1 MTNVKRVDLTRDV
14 MAKYG
19 LDKEAAERFVQQ
31 MFAVLREGIERE
43 KNVKVK
49 SLGTFKITSVNARES
64 VDVNTGER
72 IVIDGRNK
80 ITFTPD
86 VVLRDR
92 VNSPFA
98 QFETVVLNE
107 GVDFSQTEPEAEASD
122 TIDEIDNSSDVE
134 EGVTTDEVENNATE
148 EIVPKK
154 DNEATAAHVA
164 ASASSTL
171 APAMEEPASVIEKSA
186 TVSEKPVSTSTEAVS
201 SSEESVP
208 TSEESVPTSEASVP
222 TSEEAPSHSKETT
235 AGDMAS
241 LNISSLHIANVH
253 IDAMHSGEKSED
265 TNAEASAQ
273 TQSVASSKETEKP
286 NTQAVA
292 DRIERL
298 KDENFALKNENRKLK
313 NSCRR
318 YVVLYKR
325 AMWIMGVVSAVAIV
339 LVAAGIWGIYY
350 HLSIEQQNKT
360 QLVTL
365 QKDYNLLSNR
375 FQTLVNDKD
384 AQTEDVSFMTA
395 SATNA
400 SSSAKEKTASATLD
414 EKGAAANQ
422 TANAI
427 TTSPVT
433 NATPSAVKP
442 LREEVK
448 MPEVKKPGVKAPEAK
463 TPASSAYDADP
474 RVRTGA
480 YQIIG
485 IDKTVTLR
493 QGQTL
498 KSISRAYLGEGME
511 CYVEAVNKGPLS
523 VGDKVNIPK
532 LKLKKK
538 H

>member
-107 GVDFSQTEPEAEASD
+107 GVDFSQTEPEAVAND

-171 APAMEEPASVIEKSA
+171 APAMEEPASVIEKSVA
-186 TVSEKPVSTSTEAVS
+186 VSEKPVSTSTEAAS
-201 SSEESVP
+201 
-208 TSEESVPTSEASVP
+208 TSEASVP

-235 AGDMAS
+235 VGDMAS

-273 TQSVASSKETEKP
+273 TQSVASSKETEMP

-422 TANAI
+422 TANAS
-427 TTSPVT
+427 TTSPVI
-433 NATPSAVKP
+433 NATPSTVKP
-442 LREEVK
+442 SREEVK
-448 MPEVKKPGVKAPEAK
+448 KPEVKKPEVKAPETK

-511 CYVEAVNKGPLS
+511 CYVEAVNKGQLS

>member
-14 MAKYG
+14 IAKYG

-72 IVIDGRNK
+72 IVIEGRNK

-107 GVDFSQTEPEAEASD
+107 GVDFSQTDSEND
-122 TIDEIDNSSDVE
+122 TADVTEEMENSSDVD
-134 EGVTTDEVENNATE
+134 EGVVTNETDAV
-148 EIVPKK
+148 
-154 DNEATAAHVA
+154 
-164 ASASSTL
+164 L
-171 APAMEEPASVIEKSA
+171 
-186 TVSEKPVSTSTEAVS
+186 EKPTS
-201 SSEESVP
+201 
-208 TSEESVPTSEASVP
+208 TSEASVP
-222 TSEEAPSHSKETT
+222 VPEDTPSAPEKPVAKTEEATSSSHD
-235 AGDMAS
+235 AVANDMAS

-253 IDAMHSGEKSED
+253 IDAMHSAKKTEEAKTD
-265 TNAEASAQ
+265 TS
-273 TQSVASSKETEKP
+273 TQPQCTTTQEETDSSK
-286 NTQAVA
+286 TQVA
-292 DRIERL
+292 AECIERL
-298 KDENFALKNENRKLK
+298 KNENFALKNENRKLK

-318 YVVLYKR
+318 SAILYKR
-325 AMWIMGVVSAVAIV
+325 AMWIMGVASAVAIV
-339 LVAAGIWGIYY
+339 HVAAGIWGIYY

-360 QLVTL
+360 QLATL
-365 QKDYNLLSNR
+365 QKDYDLLSNR
-375 FQTLVNDKD
+375 FRALVNEKD
-384 AQTEDVSFMTA
+384 GQTENVSFMTVSA
-395 SATNA
+395 SNA
-400 SSSAKEKTASATLD
+400 SS
-414 EKGAAANQ
+414 
-422 TANAI
+422 
-427 TTSPVT
+427 
-433 NATPSAVKP
+433 TPSASNASAP
-442 LREEVK
+442 ASAASPSHEEA
-448 MPEVKKPGVKAPEAK
+448 KKPAVTVKASETKA
-463 TPASSAYDADP
+463 PAPSTYDADS

-493 QGQTL
+493 QGQSL

-511 CYVEAVNKGPLS
+511 CYVEAVNKGQLS

-532 LKLKKK
+532 LKLKRK

>member
-14 MAKYG
+14 IAKYG

-72 IVIDGRNK
+72 IVIEGRNK

-107 GVDFSQTEPEAEASD
+107 GVDFSQTESEND
-122 TIDEIDNSSDVE
+122 TADVTEEMENSSDVD
-134 EGVTTDEVENNATE
+134 EGVVTNEIEKTMPVQSETD
-148 EIVPKK
+148 
-154 DNEATAAHVA
+154 AA
-164 ASASSTL
+164 L
-171 APAMEEPASVIEKSA
+171 EKPAS
-186 TVSEKPVSTSTEAVS
+186 
-201 SSEESVP
+201 
-208 TSEESVPTSEASVP
+208 TSEASVP
-222 TSEEAPSHSKETT
+222 VSENTPSAPEKPVAKTEEATSSSHD
-235 AGDMAS
+235 AVANDMAS

-253 IDAMHSGEKSED
+253 IDAMHSAKKTEEANTD
-265 TNAEASAQ
+265 TSSQ
-273 TQSVASSKETEKP
+273 PQCTTTQEETDSSK
-286 NTQAVA
+286 TQVA
-292 DRIERL
+292 AECIERL
-298 KDENFALKNENRKLK
+298 KNENFALKNENRKLK

-318 YVVLYKR
+318 SAILYKR

-360 QLVTL
+360 QLATL
-365 QKDYNLLSNR
+365 QKDYDLLSNR
-375 FQTLVNDKD
+375 FRTLVNEKD
-384 AQTEDVSFMTA
+384 AQTENVSFMTA
-395 SATNA
+395 SASNA
-400 SSSAKEKTASATLD
+400 SS
-414 EKGAAANQ
+414 
-422 TANAI
+422 
-427 TTSPVT
+427 
-433 NATPSAVKP
+433 TPSASNASAP
-442 LREEVK
+442 ASAASPSHEEA
-448 MPEVKKPGVKAPEAK
+448 KKPAVTVKAPETKA
-463 TPASSAYDADP
+463 PAPSTYDADS

-493 QGQTL
+493 QGQSL

-511 CYVEAVNKGPLS
+511 CYVEAVNKGQLS

>member
-14 MAKYG
+14 IAKYG

-72 IVIDGRNK
+72 IVIEGRNK

-107 GVDFSQTEPEAEASD
+107 GVDFSQTESEND
-122 TIDEIDNSSDVE
+122 TADVTEEMENSSDVD
-134 EGVTTDEVENNATE
+134 EGVVT
-148 EIVPKK
+148 
-154 DNEATAAHVA
+154 NE
-164 ASASSTL
+164 
-171 APAMEEPASVIEKSA
+171 IEKTMPVQSETDA
-186 TVSEKPVSTSTEAVS
+186 ALEKPA
-201 SSEESVP
+201 
-208 TSEESVPTSEASVP
+208 PTSEASVP
-222 TSEEAPSHSKETT
+222 VPENTPSAPEKPVAKTEEATSSSHD
-235 AGDMAS
+235 AVANDMAS

-253 IDAMHSGEKSED
+253 IDAMHSAKKTEEANTD
-265 TNAEASAQ
+265 TSSQPQCAT
-273 TQSVASSKETEKP
+273 TQEETDSSK
-286 NTQAVA
+286 TQVA
-292 DRIERL
+292 AECIERL
-298 KDENFALKNENRKLK
+298 KNENFALKNENRKLK

-318 YVVLYKR
+318 SAILYKR

-360 QLVTL
+360 QLATL
-365 QKDYNLLSNR
+365 QKDYDLLSNR
-375 FQTLVNDKD
+375 FRTLVNEKD
-384 AQTEDVSFMTA
+384 SQTENVSFMTA
-395 SATNA
+395 SASVG
-400 SSSAKEKTASATLD
+400 SS
-414 EKGAAANQ
+414 
-422 TANAI
+422 
-427 TTSPVT
+427 
-433 NATPSAVKP
+433 TPSAAKP
-442 LREEVK
+442 SNEEA
-448 MPEVKKPGVKAPEAK
+448 KKPAVTVKAPETKA
-463 TPASSAYDADP
+463 PAPSTYDADS

-493 QGQTL
+493 QGQSL

-511 CYVEAVNKGPLS
+511 CYVEAVNKGHLS

>member
-14 MAKYG
+14 IAKYG

-72 IVIDGRNK
+72 IVIEGRNK

-107 GVDFSQTEPEAEASD
+107 GVDFSQTESEND
-122 TIDEIDNSSDVE
+122 TADVTEEMENSSDVD
-134 EGVTTDEVENNATE
+134 EGVVTNETEKIMPVQSETD
-148 EIVPKK
+148 
-154 DNEATAAHVA
+154 AA
-164 ASASSTL
+164 L
-171 APAMEEPASVIEKSA
+171 EKPAS
-186 TVSEKPVSTSTEAVS
+186 
-201 SSEESVP
+201 
-208 TSEESVPTSEASVP
+208 TSEASVP
-222 TSEEAPSHSKETT
+222 VPENTPSAPEKPVAKTEEATSSSHD
-235 AGDMAS
+235 AVANDMAS

-253 IDAMHSGEKSED
+253 IDAMHSAKKTEEAKTD
-265 TNAEASAQ
+265 TSTQPQCATTQEETDSPKTQVAAEC
-273 TQSVASSKETEKP
+273 
-286 NTQAVA
+286 
-292 DRIERL
+292 IERL
-298 KDENFALKNENRKLK
+298 KNENFALKNENRKLK
-313 NSCRR
+313 NSCRSAAI
-318 YVVLYKR
+318 LYKR

-360 QLVTL
+360 QLATL
-365 QKDYNLLSNR
+365 QKDYDLLSNR
-375 FQTLVNDKD
+375 FRTLVNEKD
-384 AQTEDVSFMTA
+384 AQTENVSFMTA
-395 SATNA
+395 SAPVG
-400 SSSAKEKTASATLD
+400 SS
-414 EKGAAANQ
+414 
-422 TANAI
+422 
-427 TTSPVT
+427 
-433 NATPSAVKP
+433 TPSAAKP
-442 LREEVK
+442 SNEEA
-448 MPEVKKPGVKAPEAK
+448 KKPAVTVKASETKA
-463 TPASSAYDADP
+463 PAPSAYDADS

-493 QGQTL
+493 QGQSL

-511 CYVEAVNKGPLS
+511 CYVEAVNKGHLS

>member
-14 MAKYG
+14 IAKYG

-72 IVIDGRNK
+72 IVIEGRNK

-107 GVDFSQTEPEAEASD
+107 GVDFSQTESEND
-122 TIDEIDNSSDVE
+122 TADVTEEMGNSSDVD
-134 EGVTTDEVENNATE
+134 EGVVTNETEKTMPVQSETD
-148 EIVPKK
+148 
-154 DNEATAAHVA
+154 AA
-164 ASASSTL
+164 L
-171 APAMEEPASVIEKSA
+171 EKPAPA
-186 TVSEKPVSTSTEAVS
+186 
-201 SSEESVP
+201 
-208 TSEESVPTSEASVP
+208 SEASVP
-222 TSEEAPSHSKETT
+222 VQENTPSAPEKPVAKTEEATSSSHD
-235 AGDMAS
+235 AVANDMAS

-253 IDAMHSGEKSED
+253 IDAMHSAKKTEEAKTD
-265 TNAEASAQ
+265 TSSQPQCATTQEETDSQKTQVAAEC
-273 TQSVASSKETEKP
+273 
-286 NTQAVA
+286 
-292 DRIERL
+292 IERL
-298 KDENFALKNENRKLK
+298 KNENFALKNENRKLK

-318 YVVLYKR
+318 SAILYKR

-360 QLVTL
+360 QLATL
-365 QKDYNLLSNR
+365 QKDYDLLSNR
-375 FQTLVNDKD
+375 FRALVNEKD
-384 AQTEDVSFMTA
+384 AQTENVSFMTA
-395 SATNA
+395 SASNA
-400 SSSAKEKTASATLD
+400 SS
-414 EKGAAANQ
+414 
-422 TANAI
+422 
-427 TTSPVT
+427 
-433 NATPSAVKP
+433 TPSASN
-442 LREEVK
+442 
-448 MPEVKKPGVKAPEAK
+448 AS
-463 TPASSAYDADP
+463 TPASAASPSHEEAKKPAVTVKASETKAPAPSTYDADS

-493 QGQTL
+493 QGQSL

-511 CYVEAVNKGPLS
+511 CYVEAVNKGHLS

>member
-14 MAKYG
+14 IAKYG

-72 IVIDGRNK
+72 IIIEGRNK

-107 GVDFSQTEPEAEASD
+107 GVDFSQTESEND
-122 TIDEIDNSSDVE
+122 TADVTEEMENSSDVD
-134 EGVTTDEVENNATE
+134 EGVVTNETEKTMPVQSETD
-148 EIVPKK
+148 
-154 DNEATAAHVA
+154 AA
-164 ASASSTL
+164 L
-171 APAMEEPASVIEKSA
+171 EKSA
-186 TVSEKPVSTSTEAVS
+186 SI
-201 SSEESVP
+201 
-208 TSEESVPTSEASVP
+208 SEASVP
-222 TSEEAPSHSKETT
+222 VPENTPSAPEKPVAKTEEATSSSHD
-235 AGDMAS
+235 AVANDMAS

-253 IDAMHSGEKSED
+253 IDAMHSAKKTEEANTD
-265 TNAEASAQ
+265 TSSQPQCATTQEETDSQKTQVAAEC
-273 TQSVASSKETEKP
+273 
-286 NTQAVA
+286 
-292 DRIERL
+292 IERL
-298 KDENFALKNENRKLK
+298 KNENFALKNENRKLK

-318 YVVLYKR
+318 SAILYKR

-360 QLVTL
+360 QLATL
-365 QKDYNLLSNR
+365 QKDYDLLSNR
-375 FQTLVNDKD
+375 FRALVNEKD
-384 AQTEDVSFMTA
+384 GQTENVSFMTA
-395 SATNA
+395 SASNA
-400 SSSAKEKTASATLD
+400 SS
-414 EKGAAANQ
+414 
-422 TANAI
+422 
-427 TTSPVT
+427 
-433 NATPSAVKP
+433 TPSASNASAP
-442 LREEVK
+442 ASAASPSHEEA
-448 MPEVKKPGVKAPEAK
+448 KKPAVTVKASETKA
-463 TPASSAYDADP
+463 PAPSTYDADS

-493 QGQTL
+493 QGQSL

-511 CYVEAVNKGPLS
+511 CYVEAVNKGQLS

>member
-14 MAKYG
+14 IAKYG

-72 IVIDGRNK
+72 IVIEGRNK

-107 GVDFSQTEPEAEASD
+107 GVDFSQTESEND
-122 TIDEIDNSSDVE
+122 TADVTEEMENSSDVD
-134 EGVTTDEVENNATE
+134 EGVVT
-148 EIVPKK
+148 
-154 DNEATAAHVA
+154 NET
-164 ASASSTL
+164 
-171 APAMEEPASVIEKSA
+171 EKSMPVQSETDA
-186 TVSEKPVSTSTEAVS
+186 ALEKPA
-201 SSEESVP
+201 
-208 TSEESVPTSEASVP
+208 PTSEASIPVP
-222 TSEEAPSHSKETT
+222 ENTSSALEKPVAKTEEATSSSHD
-235 AGDMAS
+235 AVANDMAS

-253 IDAMHSGEKSED
+253 IDAMHSAKKTEKANTD
-265 TNAEASAQ
+265 TSSQPQCAT
-273 TQSVASSKETEKP
+273 TQEETDSSK
-286 NTQAVA
+286 TQVA
-292 DRIERL
+292 AECIERL
-298 KDENFALKNENRKLK
+298 KNENFALKNENRKLK

-318 YVVLYKR
+318 SAILYKR

-360 QLVTL
+360 QLATL
-365 QKDYNLLSNR
+365 QKDYDLLSNR
-375 FQTLVNDKD
+375 FRTLVNEKD
-384 AQTEDVSFMTA
+384 AQTENVSFMTA
-395 SATNA
+395 SASNA
-400 SSSAKEKTASATLD
+400 SAPASA
-414 EKGAAANQ
+414 A
-422 TANAI
+422 
-427 TTSPVT
+427 SP
-433 NATPSAVKP
+433 SH
-442 LREEVK
+442 EEA
-448 MPEVKKPGVKAPEAK
+448 KKPAVTVKAPETKA
-463 TPASSAYDADP
+463 PAPSTYDADS

-493 QGQTL
+493 QGQSL

-511 CYVEAVNKGPLS
+511 CYVEAVNKGHLS

>member
-107 GVDFSQTEPEAEASD
+107 GVDFSQTEPEAEAND

-164 ASASSTL
+164 ASASSTS
-171 APAMEEPASVIEKSA
+171 APTMEKPASVIEKSA
-186 TVSEKPVSTSTEAVS
+186 AVSEKPVSTSAEAAS
-201 SSEESVP
+201 
-208 TSEESVPTSEASVP
+208 TSEASVP
-222 TSEEAPSHSKETT
+222 TSAEAPSHSKETT

-273 TQSVASSKETEKP
+273 TQSVASSIETEMP

-350 HLSIEQQNKT
+350 HLSVEQQNKT

-400 SSSAKEKTASATLD
+400 SSSAKEKTASATAD

-422 TANAI
+422 TANAS

-442 LREEVK
+442 SREEVK
-448 MPEVKKPGVKAPEAK
+448 MPEVKKPGVMAPETK

-511 CYVEAVNKGPLS
+511 CYVEAVNKGQLS

>member
-14 MAKYG
+14 IAKYG

-72 IVIDGRNK
+72 IVIEGRNK

-107 GVDFSQTEPEAEASD
+107 GVDFSQTESEDD
-122 TIDEIDNSSDVE
+122 TADVTEEMENSSDVD
-134 EGVTTDEVENNATE
+134 EGVVTNEIEKTMPVQSETDATLE
-148 EIVPKK
+148 K
-154 DNEATAAHVA
+154 
-164 ASASSTL
+164 
-171 APAMEEPASVIEKSA
+171 PAS
-186 TVSEKPVSTSTEAVS
+186 
-201 SSEESVP
+201 
-208 TSEESVPTSEASVP
+208 TSEASVP
-222 TSEEAPSHSKETT
+222 VPENTPSAPETPVAKTEAATSSSHD
-235 AGDMAS
+235 AVANDMAS

-253 IDAMHSGEKSED
+253 IDAMHSAKKTEEANTD
-265 TNAEASAQ
+265 TSSQPQCATTQEETYSQKTQVAAEC
-273 TQSVASSKETEKP
+273 
-286 NTQAVA
+286 
-292 DRIERL
+292 IERL
-298 KDENFALKNENRKLK
+298 KNENFALKNENRKLK

-318 YVVLYKR
+318 SAILYKR

-360 QLVTL
+360 QLATL
-365 QKDYNLLSNR
+365 QKDYDLLSNR
-375 FQTLVNDKD
+375 FRTLVNEKD
-384 AQTEDVSFMTA
+384 AQTENVSFMTA
-395 SATNA
+395 SASNA
-400 SSSAKEKTASATLD
+400 SS
-414 EKGAAANQ
+414 
-422 TANAI
+422 
-427 TTSPVT
+427 
-433 NATPSAVKP
+433 TPSASNASAPASAAKP
-442 LREEVK
+442 SNEEA
-448 MPEVKKPGVKAPEAK
+448 KKPAVTVKASETIA
-463 TPASSAYDADP
+463 PAPSTYDADS

-480 YQIIG
+480 YQIVG

-493 QGQTL
+493 QGQSL

-511 CYVEAVNKGPLS
+511 CYVEAVNKGHLS

>member
-1 MTNVKRVDLTRDV
+1 MTNVKRVDLTRDA

-107 GVDFSQTEPEAEASD
+107 GVDFSQTEPEAEAND

-171 APAMEEPASVIEKSA
+171 APAMEKPASAIEKSTA
-186 TVSEKPVSTSTEAVS
+186 VSEKPVSTSAEAAS
-201 SSEESVP
+201 
-208 TSEESVPTSEASVP
+208 TSEASVPTSEASVP

-273 TQSVASSKETEKP
+273 TQSVASSKETEMP

-400 SSSAKEKTASATLD
+400 SSSAKEKTASATSD

-422 TANAI
+422 TVNAS
-427 TTSPVT
+427 TTSPGNNV
-433 NATPSAVKP
+433 TPSAVKP
-442 LREEVK
+442 SREEVK
-448 MPEVKKPGVKAPEAK
+448 KPEVKKSEVKAPETK

-511 CYVEAVNKGPLS
+511 CYVEAVNKGQLS

>member
-14 MAKYG
+14 IAKYG

-72 IVIDGRNK
+72 IVIEGRNK

-107 GVDFSQTEPEAEASD
+107 GVDFSQTESEND
-122 TIDEIDNSSDVE
+122 TADVTEEMENSSDVD
-134 EGVTTDEVENNATE
+134 EGVVTNETEKSMPVQSETD
-148 EIVPKK
+148 
-154 DNEATAAHVA
+154 AALEKP
-164 ASASSTL
+164 ASA
-171 APAMEEPASVIEKSA
+171 
-186 TVSEKPVSTSTEAVS
+186 
-201 SSEESVP
+201 
-208 TSEESVPTSEASVP
+208 SEASVSVP
-222 TSEEAPSHSKETT
+222 ENTPSAPEKPVAKTEEATSSSHD
-235 AGDMAS
+235 AVANDMAS

-253 IDAMHSGEKSED
+253 IDAMHSAK
-265 TNAEASAQ
+265 
-273 TQSVASSKETEKP
+273 KTEKAKTDTS
-286 NTQAVA
+286 TQPQCATTQEETDSQKTQVA
-292 DRIERL
+292 AECIERL
-298 KDENFALKNENRKLK
+298 KNENFALKNENRKLK

-318 YVVLYKR
+318 SAFLYKR
-325 AMWIMGVVSAVAIV
+325 TMWIMGVVSAVAIV

-360 QLVTL
+360 QLATL
-365 QKDYNLLSNR
+365 QKDYDLLSNR
-375 FQTLVNDKD
+375 FRALVNEKD
-384 AQTEDVSFMTA
+384 GQTENVSFMTA
-395 SATNA
+395 SASNA
-400 SSSAKEKTASATLD
+400 SS
-414 EKGAAANQ
+414 
-422 TANAI
+422 
-427 TTSPVT
+427 
-433 NATPSAVKP
+433 TPSASNASAPASAAKP
-442 LREEVK
+442 SNEEA
-448 MPEVKKPGVKAPEAK
+448 KKPAVTVKASETKA
-463 TPASSAYDADP
+463 PAPSAYDADS

-493 QGQTL
+493 QGQSL

-511 CYVEAVNKGPLS
+511 CYVEAVNKGQLS

>member
-14 MAKYG
+14 IAKYG

-64 VDVNTGER
+64 VDVTTGER
-72 IVIDGRNK
+72 IVIEGRNK

-107 GVDFSQTEPEAEASD
+107 GVDFSQTESENDIADVTE
-122 TIDEIDNSSDVE
+122 EMENSSDVD
-134 EGVTTDEVENNATE
+134 EGVVTNETEKTMPVQSETD
-148 EIVPKK
+148 
-154 DNEATAAHVA
+154 AA
-164 ASASSTL
+164 L
-171 APAMEEPASVIEKSA
+171 EKSA
-186 TVSEKPVSTSTEAVS
+186 STSEVSVPVPENTPSAPEKPVAKTEEATS
-201 SSEESVP
+201 SSHDAV
-208 TSEESVPTSEASVP
+208 AN
-222 TSEEAPSHSKETT
+222 
-235 AGDMAS
+235 DMAS

-253 IDAMHSGEKSED
+253 IDAMHSAKKTEEANTD
-265 TNAEASAQ
+265 TSSQPQCATTQEETDSQKTQVAAEC
-273 TQSVASSKETEKP
+273 
-286 NTQAVA
+286 
-292 DRIERL
+292 IERL
-298 KDENFALKNENRKLK
+298 KNENFALKNENRKLK

-318 YVVLYKR
+318 SAILYKR

-360 QLVTL
+360 QLATL
-365 QKDYNLLSNR
+365 QKDYDLLSNR
-375 FQTLVNDKD
+375 FRTLVNEKD
-384 AQTEDVSFMTA
+384 GQTENVSFMTA
-395 SATNA
+395 SASNA
-400 SSSAKEKTASATLD
+400 SS
-414 EKGAAANQ
+414 
-422 TANAI
+422 
-427 TTSPVT
+427 
-433 NATPSAVKP
+433 TPSASN
-442 LREEVK
+442 
-448 MPEVKKPGVKAPEAK
+448 AS
-463 TPASSAYDADP
+463 TPASAASPSHEEAKKPAVTVKASETKAPAPSTYDADS

-493 QGQTL
+493 QGQSL

-511 CYVEAVNKGPLS
+511 CYVEAVNKGQLS

>member
-14 MAKYG
+14 IAKYG

-72 IVIDGRNK
+72 IVIEGRNK

-107 GVDFSQTEPEAEASD
+107 GVDFSQTESEND
-122 TIDEIDNSSDVE
+122 TADVTEEMENSSDVD
-134 EGVTTDEVENNATE
+134 EGVVTNETEKIMPVQSETD
-148 EIVPKK
+148 
-154 DNEATAAHVA
+154 AA
-164 ASASSTL
+164 L
-171 APAMEEPASVIEKSA
+171 EKPAS
-186 TVSEKPVSTSTEAVS
+186 
-201 SSEESVP
+201 
-208 TSEESVPTSEASVP
+208 TSEASVP
-222 TSEEAPSHSKETT
+222 VPENTPSAPEKPVAKTEEATSSSHD
-235 AGDMAS
+235 AVANDMAS

-253 IDAMHSGEKSED
+253 IDAMHSAKKTEEAKTD
-265 TNAEASAQ
+265 TS
-273 TQSVASSKETEKP
+273 TQPQCATTQEETDSSK
-286 NTQAVA
+286 TQDAA
-292 DRIERL
+292 ESIERL
-298 KDENFALKNENRKLK
+298 KNENFALKNENRKLK

-318 YVVLYKR
+318 SAILYKR
-325 AMWIMGVVSAVAIV
+325 AMWIMGVVSAVAVV

-360 QLVTL
+360 QLATL
-365 QKDYNLLSNR
+365 QKDYDLLSNR
-375 FQTLVNDKD
+375 FRTLVNEKD
-384 AQTEDVSFMTA
+384 AQTENVSFMTA
-395 SATNA
+395 SAPVG
-400 SSSAKEKTASATLD
+400 SS
-414 EKGAAANQ
+414 
-422 TANAI
+422 
-427 TTSPVT
+427 
-433 NATPSAVKP
+433 TPSAAKP
-442 LREEVK
+442 SNEEA
-448 MPEVKKPGVKAPEAK
+448 KKPAVTVKASETKA
-463 TPASSAYDADP
+463 PAPSAYDADS

-493 QGQTL
+493 QGQSL

-511 CYVEAVNKGPLS
+511 CYVEAVNKGHLS

>member
-1 MTNVKRVDLTRDV
+1 MTNVKRVDLTHDV

-107 GVDFSQTEPEAEASD
+107 GVDFSQTESDAEAND
-122 TIDEIDNSSDVE
+122 TIDEIDNSLDVE

-164 ASASSTL
+164 ASASSTS

-186 TVSEKPVSTSTEAVS
+186 AVSEKPVSTSTEAAS
-201 SSEESVP
+201 
-208 TSEESVPTSEASVP
+208 TSEASVP

-253 IDAMHSGEKSED
+253 IDAMHSGEKSEV

-273 TQSVASSKETEKP
+273 TQSVASSKETEMP

-350 HLSIEQQNKT
+350 HFSVEQQNKT

-375 FQTLVNDKD
+375 FQKLVNDKD

-400 SSSAKEKTASATLD
+400 SSSAKEKTASATSD

-422 TANAI
+422 TVNAS
-427 TTSPVT
+427 TTSPGNNV
-433 NATPSAVKP
+433 TPSAVKP
-442 LREEVK
+442 SREEVK
-448 MPEVKKPGVKAPEAK
+448 KPEVKKSEVKAPEAK

-511 CYVEAVNKGPLS
+511 CYVEAVNKGQLS

>member
-107 GVDFSQTEPEAEASD
+107 GVDFSQTEPEAEAND

-148 EIVPKK
+148 EIVPEK

-164 ASASSTL
+164 ASASSTS
-171 APAMEEPASVIEKSA
+171 APTMEKPASVIEKSA
-186 TVSEKPVSTSTEAVS
+186 AVSEKPVSTSTEAVS
-201 SSEESVP
+201 S
-208 TSEESVPTSEASVP
+208 SEASVP

-235 AGDMAS
+235 VGDMAS

-273 TQSVASSKETEKP
+273 TQSVASSKETEMP

-325 AMWIMGVVSAVAIV
+325 AMWIMGVISAVAIV
-339 LVAAGIWGIYY
+339 FVAAGIWGIYY
-350 HLSIEQQNKT
+350 HLSVEQQSKT

-400 SSSAKEKTASATLD
+400 SSSAKEKTASANSD

-422 TANAI
+422 TVNAN
-427 TTSPVT
+427 TTSPV
-433 NATPSAVKP
+433 NNVTPSAVKP
-442 LREEVK
+442 SREEVK
-448 MPEVKKPGVKAPEAK
+448 KPEVKKSGVKAPETK

-511 CYVEAVNKGPLS
+511 CYVEAVNKGQLS

>member
-14 MAKYG
+14 IAKYG

-72 IVIDGRNK
+72 IVIEGRNK

-107 GVDFSQTEPEAEASD
+107 GVDFSQTESEND
-122 TIDEIDNSSDVE
+122 TADVTEEMENSSDVD
-134 EGVTTDEVENNATE
+134 EGVVTNETEKTMPVQSETDAVLEK
-148 EIVPKK
+148 P
-154 DNEATAAHVA
+154 
-164 ASASSTL
+164 
-171 APAMEEPASVIEKSA
+171 APEASVY
-186 TVSEKPVSTSTEAVS
+186 TPEA
-201 SSEESVP
+201 SVFA
-208 TSEESVPTSEASVP
+208 SEASVP
-222 TSEEAPSHSKETT
+222 VPENTPSAPEKPVAKTEEATSSSHD
-235 AGDMAS
+235 AVANDMAS

-253 IDAMHSGEKSED
+253 IDAMHSAKKTEETKTD
-265 TNAEASAQ
+265 TSSQPQCATTQEETDSQKTQVAAEC
-273 TQSVASSKETEKP
+273 
-286 NTQAVA
+286 
-292 DRIERL
+292 IERL
-298 KDENFALKNENRKLK
+298 KNENFALKNENRKLK

-318 YVVLYKR
+318 SAILYKR

-350 HLSIEQQNKT
+350 HLSIEQQNKM
-360 QLVTL
+360 QLATL
-365 QKDYNLLSNR
+365 QKDYDLLSNR
-375 FQTLVNDKD
+375 FRTLVNEKD
-384 AQTEDVSFMTA
+384 AQTENVSFMTA
-395 SATNA
+395 SASNTSAPA
-400 SSSAKEKTASATLD
+400 SVAS
-414 EKGAAANQ
+414 
-422 TANAI
+422 
-427 TTSPVT
+427 
-433 NATPSAVKP
+433 PSH
-442 LREEVK
+442 EEA
-448 MPEVKKPGVKAPEAK
+448 KKPAVTVKAPETKA
-463 TPASSAYDADP
+463 PAPSTYDADS

-493 QGQTL
+493 QGQSL

-511 CYVEAVNKGPLS
+511 CYVEAVNKGQLS

>member
-148 EIVPKK
+148 EIVPEK

-171 APAMEEPASVIEKSA
+171 APAMEEPTSVIEKSA
-186 TVSEKPVSTSTEAVS
+186 AVSEKTVSTSTEAVS
-201 SSEESVP
+201 SSEE
-208 TSEESVPTSEASVP
+208 SVP

-265 TNAEASAQ
+265 TNAKASAQ
-273 TQSVASSKETEKP
+273 TQSVASSKETEMP

-292 DRIERL
+292 DRIEKL

-384 AQTEDVSFMTA
+384 AQIEDVSFMTA

-422 TANAI
+422 TATAS
-427 TTSPVT
+427 TTSPGNNV
-433 NATPSAVKP
+433 TPSAVKP
-442 LREEVK
+442 SREEVK
-448 MPEVKKPGVKAPEAK
+448 KPGVKKPGVKAPEAK

-511 CYVEAVNKGPLS
+511 CYVEAVNKGQLS

>member
-31 MFAVLREGIERE
+31 MFAVVREGIERE

-107 GVDFSQTEPEAEASD
+107 GVDFSQTEPEAVAND

-134 EGVTTDEVENNATE
+134 EGVTIDEVENNATE

-171 APAMEEPASVIEKSA
+171 APAMEEPASVIEKSVA
-186 TVSEKPVSTSTEAVS
+186 VSEKPVSTSTEAAS
-201 SSEESVP
+201 
-208 TSEESVPTSEASVP
+208 TSEASVP

-235 AGDMAS
+235 VGDMAS

-273 TQSVASSKETEKP
+273 TQSVASSKETEMP

-422 TANAI
+422 TANAS
-427 TTSPVT
+427 TTSPVI
-433 NATPSAVKP
+433 NATPSTVKP
-442 LREEVK
+442 SREEVK
-448 MPEVKKPGVKAPEAK
+448 KPEVKKPEVKAPETK

-511 CYVEAVNKGPLS
+511 CYVEAVNKGQLS

>member
-14 MAKYG
+14 IAKYD

-72 IVIDGRNK
+72 IVIEGRNK

-107 GVDFSQTEPEAEASD
+107 GVDFSQTESEND
-122 TIDEIDNSSDVE
+122 TADVTEEMENSSDVD
-134 EGVTTDEVENNATE
+134 EGVVTNETEKSMPVQSETD
-148 EIVPKK
+148 
-154 DNEATAAHVA
+154 AA
-164 ASASSTL
+164 L
-171 APAMEEPASVIEKSA
+171 EKPAS
-186 TVSEKPVSTSTEAVS
+186 
-201 SSEESVP
+201 
-208 TSEESVPTSEASVP
+208 TSEASVP
-222 TSEEAPSHSKETT
+222 VLENTPSAPEKPVAKTEEATSSSHD
-235 AGDMAS
+235 AVANDMAS

-253 IDAMHSGEKSED
+253 IDAMHSAKKTEEAKTD
-265 TNAEASAQ
+265 TSSQPQCATTQEETDSQKTQVAAEC
-273 TQSVASSKETEKP
+273 
-286 NTQAVA
+286 
-292 DRIERL
+292 IERL
-298 KDENFALKNENRKLK
+298 KNENFALKNENRKLK

-318 YVVLYKR
+318 SAILYKR

-360 QLVTL
+360 QLATL
-365 QKDYNLLSNR
+365 QKDYDLLSNR
-375 FQTLVNDKD
+375 FRTLVNEKD
-384 AQTEDVSFMTA
+384 SQTENVSFMTA
-395 SATNA
+395 SASVG
-400 SSSAKEKTASATLD
+400 SS
-414 EKGAAANQ
+414 
-422 TANAI
+422 
-427 TTSPVT
+427 
-433 NATPSAVKP
+433 TPSAAKP
-442 LREEVK
+442 SNEEA
-448 MPEVKKPGVKAPEAK
+448 KKPAVTVKASETKA
-463 TPASSAYDADP
+463 PAPSTYDADS

-493 QGQTL
+493 QGQSL

-511 CYVEAVNKGPLS
+511 CYVEAVNKGHLS

-532 LKLKKK
+532 LKLKRK

>member
-14 MAKYG
+14 IAKYG

-72 IVIDGRNK
+72 IVIEGRNK
-80 ITFTPD
+80 ISFTPD

-107 GVDFSQTEPEAEASD
+107 GVDFSQTESEND
-122 TIDEIDNSSDVE
+122 TADVTEEMENSSDVD
-134 EGVTTDEVENNATE
+134 EGVVTNETEKSMPVQSETD
-148 EIVPKK
+148 
-154 DNEATAAHVA
+154 AA
-164 ASASSTL
+164 L
-171 APAMEEPASVIEKSA
+171 EKPAPA
-186 TVSEKPVSTSTEAVS
+186 
-201 SSEESVP
+201 
-208 TSEESVPTSEASVP
+208 SEASVP
-222 TSEEAPSHSKETT
+222 VPENTPSAPEKPVAKTEEATSSSHDSV
-235 AGDMAS
+235 ANDMAS

-253 IDAMHSGEKSED
+253 IDAMHSAKKTEEANTD
-265 TNAEASAQ
+265 TSSRPQCATTQEETDSHKTQVAAEC
-273 TQSVASSKETEKP
+273 
-286 NTQAVA
+286 
-292 DRIERL
+292 IERL
-298 KDENFALKNENRKLK
+298 KNENFALKNENRKLK

-318 YVVLYKR
+318 SAIIYKR

-339 LVAAGIWGIYY
+339 LVAASIWGIYY
-350 HLSIEQQNKT
+350 HLSIEQQNKM
-360 QLVTL
+360 QLATL
-365 QKDYNLLSNR
+365 QKDYDLLSNR
-375 FQTLVNDKD
+375 FRTLVNEKD
-384 AQTEDVSFMTA
+384 AQTENVSFMTVSA
-395 SATNA
+395 SVA
-400 SSSAKEKTASATLD
+400 S
-414 EKGAAANQ
+414 
-422 TANAI
+422 
-427 TTSPVT
+427 P
-433 NATPSAVKP
+433 TPSAAKP
-442 LREEVK
+442 SNEEA
-448 MPEVKKPGVKAPEAK
+448 KKPAVTVKASETIA
-463 TPASSAYDADP
+463 PAPSAYDADS

-493 QGQTL
+493 QGQSL

-511 CYVEAVNKGPLS
+511 CYVEAVNKGHLS

>member
-14 MAKYG
+14 IAKYG

-72 IVIDGRNK
+72 IVIEGRNK

-107 GVDFSQTEPEAEASD
+107 GVDFSQTDSEND
-122 TIDEIDNSSDVE
+122 TADVTEEMENSSDVD
-134 EGVTTDEVENNATE
+134 EGVVTNETEKTMPVQSETD
-148 EIVPKK
+148 
-154 DNEATAAHVA
+154 AA
-164 ASASSTL
+164 L
-171 APAMEEPASVIEKSA
+171 EKPASTSETSVPVPENTPSA
-186 TVSEKPVSTSTEAVS
+186 PEKPVAKTDEATS
-201 SSEESVP
+201 SSHDAV
-208 TSEESVPTSEASVP
+208 AN
-222 TSEEAPSHSKETT
+222 
-235 AGDMAS
+235 DMAS

-253 IDAMHSGEKSED
+253 IDAMHSAKKTEEAKTDASTQPQCATTQEETD
-265 TNAEASAQ
+265 SQKTQVAAEC
-273 TQSVASSKETEKP
+273 
-286 NTQAVA
+286 
-292 DRIERL
+292 IERL
-298 KDENFALKNENRKLK
+298 KNENFALKNENRKLK

-318 YVVLYKR
+318 SAILYKR

-360 QLVTL
+360 QLATF
-365 QKDYNLLSNR
+365 QKDYDLLSNR
-375 FQTLVNDKD
+375 FRTLVNEKD
-384 AQTEDVSFMTA
+384 GQTENVSFMTA
-395 SATNA
+395 SASNA
-400 SSSAKEKTASATLD
+400 SS
-414 EKGAAANQ
+414 
-422 TANAI
+422 
-427 TTSPVT
+427 
-433 NATPSAVKP
+433 TPSASNASAP
-442 LREEVK
+442 ASAASPSHEEA
-448 MPEVKKPGVKAPEAK
+448 KKPAVTVKASETKA
-463 TPASSAYDADP
+463 PAPSTYDADS

-493 QGQTL
+493 QGQSL

-511 CYVEAVNKGPLS
+511 CYVEAVNKGQLS

>member
-1 MTNVKRVDLTRDV
+1 MTNVKRVDITRDV
-14 MAKYG
+14 IVKYG

-49 SLGTFKITSVNARES
+49 SLGTFKITSVSARES

-72 IVIDGRNK
+72 IVIEGRNK

-107 GVDFSQTEPEAEASD
+107 GVDFSQTDSEND
-122 TIDEIDNSSDVE
+122 TADVTEEMENSSDVD
-134 EGVTTDEVENNATE
+134 EGVVTNETEKTMPVQSETD
-148 EIVPKK
+148 
-154 DNEATAAHVA
+154 AA
-164 ASASSTL
+164 L
-171 APAMEEPASVIEKSA
+171 
-186 TVSEKPVSTSTEAVS
+186 EKPA
-201 SSEESVP
+201 
-208 TSEESVPTSEASVP
+208 PTSEASVP
-222 TSEEAPSHSKETT
+222 VPENTPSAPEKPVAKTEEATSSSHD
-235 AGDMAS
+235 AVANDMAS

-253 IDAMHSGEKSED
+253 IDAMHSAKKTEEANTD
-265 TNAEASAQ
+265 TSSQPQCAT
-273 TQSVASSKETEKP
+273 TQEETDSSK
-286 NTQAVA
+286 TQVA
-292 DRIERL
+292 ADCIERL
-298 KDENFALKNENRKLK
+298 KNENFALKNENRKLK

-318 YVVLYKR
+318 SAILYKR

-360 QLVTL
+360 QLATL
-365 QKDYNLLSNR
+365 QKDYDLLSNR
-375 FQTLVNDKD
+375 FRTLVNEKD
-384 AQTEDVSFMTA
+384 SQTEKVSFMTA
-395 SATNA
+395 SASVA
-400 SSSAKEKTASATLD
+400 S
-414 EKGAAANQ
+414 
-422 TANAI
+422 
-427 TTSPVT
+427 P
-433 NATPSAVKP
+433 TPSAAKP
-442 LREEVK
+442 SNEEA
-448 MPEVKKPGVKAPEAK
+448 KKPAVTVKASETKA
-463 TPASSAYDADP
+463 PAPSTYDADS

-493 QGQTL
+493 QGQSL

-511 CYVEAVNKGPLS
+511 CYVEAVNKGHLS

-532 LKLKKK
+532 LKLKRK

>member
-14 MAKYG
+14 IAKYG

-72 IVIDGRNK
+72 IVIEGRNK

-107 GVDFSQTEPEAEASD
+107 GVDFSQTESEND
-122 TIDEIDNSSDVE
+122 TADVTEEMENSSDVD
-134 EGVTTDEVENNATE
+134 EGVVTNETEKTMPVQSETD
-148 EIVPKK
+148 
-154 DNEATAAHVA
+154 AA
-164 ASASSTL
+164 L
-171 APAMEEPASVIEKSA
+171 EKPAS
-186 TVSEKPVSTSTEAVS
+186 
-201 SSEESVP
+201 
-208 TSEESVPTSEASVP
+208 TSEASVP
-222 TSEEAPSHSKETT
+222 VPENTPSAPEKPVAKTEEATSSSHD
-235 AGDMAS
+235 AVANDMAS

-253 IDAMHSGEKSED
+253 IDAMHSAKKTEEANTD
-265 TNAEASAQ
+265 TSSQPQCATTQEETDSQKTQVAAEC
-273 TQSVASSKETEKP
+273 
-286 NTQAVA
+286 
-292 DRIERL
+292 IERL
-298 KDENFALKNENRKLK
+298 KNENFALKNENRKLK

-318 YVVLYKR
+318 SAILYKR

-360 QLVTL
+360 QLATL
-365 QKDYNLLSNR
+365 QKDYDLLSNR
-375 FQTLVNDKD
+375 FRTLVNEKD
-384 AQTEDVSFMTA
+384 AQTENVSFMTA
-395 SATNA
+395 SASNA
-400 SSSAKEKTASATLD
+400 SS
-414 EKGAAANQ
+414 
-422 TANAI
+422 
-427 TTSPVT
+427 
-433 NATPSAVKP
+433 TPSASNASAPASAAKP
-442 LREEVK
+442 SNEEA
-448 MPEVKKPGVKAPEAK
+448 KKPAVTVKASETKA
-463 TPASSAYDADP
+463 PAPSTYDADS

-493 QGQTL
+493 QGQSL

-511 CYVEAVNKGPLS
+511 CYVEAVNKGQLS

>member
-14 MAKYG
+14 IAKYG

-72 IVIDGRNK
+72 IVIEGRNK

-107 GVDFSQTEPEAEASD
+107 GVDFSQTESEND
-122 TIDEIDNSSDVE
+122 TADVTEEMGNSSDVD
-134 EGVTTDEVENNATE
+134 EGVVTNETEKTMPVQSETD
-148 EIVPKK
+148 
-154 DNEATAAHVA
+154 AA
-164 ASASSTL
+164 L
-171 APAMEEPASVIEKSA
+171 EKPAPA
-186 TVSEKPVSTSTEAVS
+186 
-201 SSEESVP
+201 
-208 TSEESVPTSEASVP
+208 SEASVP
-222 TSEEAPSHSKETT
+222 VQENTPSAPEKPVAKTEEATSSSHD
-235 AGDMAS
+235 AVANDMAS

-253 IDAMHSGEKSED
+253 IDAMHSAKKTEGAKTD
-265 TNAEASAQ
+265 TSSQPQCATTQEETDSQKTQVAAEC
-273 TQSVASSKETEKP
+273 
-286 NTQAVA
+286 
-292 DRIERL
+292 IERL
-298 KDENFALKNENRKLK
+298 KNENFALKNENRKLK

-318 YVVLYKR
+318 SAILYKR

-360 QLVTL
+360 QLATL
-365 QKDYNLLSNR
+365 QKDYDLLSNR
-375 FQTLVNDKD
+375 FRALVNEKD
-384 AQTEDVSFMTA
+384 AQTENVSFMTA
-395 SATNA
+395 SASNA
-400 SSSAKEKTASATLD
+400 SS
-414 EKGAAANQ
+414 
-422 TANAI
+422 
-427 TTSPVT
+427 
-433 NATPSAVKP
+433 TPSASN
-442 LREEVK
+442 
-448 MPEVKKPGVKAPEAK
+448 AS
-463 TPASSAYDADP
+463 TPASAASPSHEEAKKPAVTVKASETKAPAPSTYDADS

-493 QGQTL
+493 QGQSL

-511 CYVEAVNKGPLS
+511 CYVEAVNKGHLS

>member
-14 MAKYG
+14 IAKYG

-72 IVIDGRNK
+72 IVIEGRNK

-107 GVDFSQTEPEAEASD
+107 GVDFSQTDSEND
-122 TIDEIDNSSDVE
+122 TADVTEEMENSSDVD
-134 EGVTTDEVENNATE
+134 EGVVTNETEKTMPVQSETD
-148 EIVPKK
+148 
-154 DNEATAAHVA
+154 AA
-164 ASASSTL
+164 L
-171 APAMEEPASVIEKSA
+171 EKPAPA
-186 TVSEKPVSTSTEAVS
+186 
-201 SSEESVP
+201 
-208 TSEESVPTSEASVP
+208 SEASVP
-222 TSEEAPSHSKETT
+222 VQENTPSAPEKPVAKTEEATSSSHD
-235 AGDMAS
+235 AVANDMAS

-253 IDAMHSGEKSED
+253 IDAMHSAKKTEEAKTD
-265 TNAEASAQ
+265 TSSQPQCATTQEETDSPKTQVAAEC
-273 TQSVASSKETEKP
+273 
-286 NTQAVA
+286 
-292 DRIERL
+292 IERL
-298 KDENFALKNENRKLK
+298 KNENFALKNENRKLK

-318 YVVLYKR
+318 SAILYKR

-350 HLSIEQQNKT
+350 HLSIDQQNKT
-360 QLVTL
+360 QLATL
-365 QKDYNLLSNR
+365 QKDYDLLSNR
-375 FQTLVNDKD
+375 FRTLVNEKD
-384 AQTEDVSFMTA
+384 AQTENVSFMTA
-395 SATNA
+395 SASNA
-400 SSSAKEKTASATLD
+400 SS
-414 EKGAAANQ
+414 
-422 TANAI
+422 
-427 TTSPVT
+427 
-433 NATPSAVKP
+433 TPSASNASAPASAAKP
-442 LREEVK
+442 SNEEA
-448 MPEVKKPGVKAPEAK
+448 KKPAVTVKASETKA
-463 TPASSAYDADP
+463 PAPSTYDADS

-493 QGQTL
+493 QGQSL

-511 CYVEAVNKGPLS
+511 CYVEAVNKGQLS

>member
-72 IVIDGRNK
+72 IVIEGRNK

-148 EIVPKK
+148 EIVPEK

-186 TVSEKPVSTSTEAVS
+186 AVSVKPVSTSTEAAS
-201 SSEESVP
+201 
-208 TSEESVPTSEASVP
+208 TSEASVP
-222 TSEEAPSHSKETT
+222 TSEAASSHSKETT

-265 TNAEASAQ
+265 TNAEASVQ
-273 TQSVASSKETEKP
+273 TQSVASSKETEMP

-292 DRIERL
+292 DQIEKL

-325 AMWIMGVVSAVAIV
+325 AMWIMGVVSVVAIV

-400 SSSAKEKTASATLD
+400 SSSAKEKTASATSD

-422 TANAI
+422 TVNAS
-427 TTSPVT
+427 TMSPGNNV
-433 NATPSAVKP
+433 TPSAVKP
-442 LREEVK
+442 SREEVK
-448 MPEVKKPGVKAPEAK
+448 KPEVKKSEVKAPEAK

-511 CYVEAVNKGPLS
+511 CYVEAVNKGQLS

>member
-14 MAKYG
+14 IVKYG

-72 IVIDGRNK
+72 IVIEGRNK

-107 GVDFSQTEPEAEASD
+107 GVDFSQTESENDIADVTE
-122 TIDEIDNSSDVE
+122 EMENSSDVD
-134 EGVTTDEVENNATE
+134 EGVVTNETEKSMPVQSETD
-148 EIVPKK
+148 
-154 DNEATAAHVA
+154 AA
-164 ASASSTL
+164 L
-171 APAMEEPASVIEKSA
+171 EKPAS
-186 TVSEKPVSTSTEAVS
+186 
-201 SSEESVP
+201 
-208 TSEESVPTSEASVP
+208 TSEASIPVP
-222 TSEEAPSHSKETT
+222 ENTSSAPEKPVAKTEEATSSSHD
-235 AGDMAS
+235 AVANDMAS

-253 IDAMHSGEKSED
+253 IDAMHSAKKTEEANTD
-265 TNAEASAQ
+265 TSSQPQCATTQEETDSQKTQVAAEC
-273 TQSVASSKETEKP
+273 
-286 NTQAVA
+286 
-292 DRIERL
+292 IERL
-298 KDENFALKNENRKLK
+298 KNENFALKNENRKLK

-318 YVVLYKR
+318 SAILYKR

-339 LVAAGIWGIYY
+339 LVATGIWGIYY
-350 HLSIEQQNKT
+350 HLSIEQQNKM
-360 QLVTL
+360 QLATL
-365 QKDYNLLSNR
+365 QKDYDLLSNR
-375 FQTLVNDKD
+375 FRTLVNEKD
-384 AQTEDVSFMTA
+384 AQTENVSFMTA
-395 SATNA
+395 SASNA
-400 SSSAKEKTASATLD
+400 SS
-414 EKGAAANQ
+414 
-422 TANAI
+422 
-427 TTSPVT
+427 
-433 NATPSAVKP
+433 TPSASNASAP
-442 LREEVK
+442 GSAASPSPSHEEA
-448 MPEVKKPGVKAPEAK
+448 KKPAVTVKASETKA
-463 TPASSAYDADP
+463 PAPSTYDADS

-493 QGQTL
+493 QGQSL

-511 CYVEAVNKGPLS
+511 CYVEAVNKGHLS

-532 LKLKKK
+532 LKLKRK

>member
-14 MAKYG
+14 IAKYG

-72 IVIDGRNK
+72 IVIEGRNK

-107 GVDFSQTEPEAEASD
+107 GVDFSQTESEND
-122 TIDEIDNSSDVE
+122 TADVTEEMENSSDVD
-134 EGVTTDEVENNATE
+134 EGVVTNETEKSMPIQSETD
-148 EIVPKK
+148 
-154 DNEATAAHVA
+154 AA
-164 ASASSTL
+164 L
-171 APAMEEPASVIEKSA
+171 EKPAS
-186 TVSEKPVSTSTEAVS
+186 
-201 SSEESVP
+201 
-208 TSEESVPTSEASVP
+208 TSEASVP
-222 TSEEAPSHSKETT
+222 VPENTSSAPEKPVAKTEEATSSSHD
-235 AGDMAS
+235 AVANDMAS

-253 IDAMHSGEKSED
+253 IDAMHSAKKTEEANTD
-265 TNAEASAQ
+265 TSSQPQCATTQEETDSHKTQVAAEC
-273 TQSVASSKETEKP
+273 
-286 NTQAVA
+286 
-292 DRIERL
+292 IERL
-298 KDENFALKNENRKLK
+298 KNENFALKNENRKLK

-318 YVVLYKR
+318 SAIIYKR
-325 AMWIMGVVSAVAIV
+325 AMWIMGVVSAVAVV

-360 QLVTL
+360 QLATL
-365 QKDYNLLSNR
+365 QKDYDLLSNR
-375 FQTLVNDKD
+375 FRTLVNEKD
-384 AQTEDVSFMTA
+384 SQTENVSFMTA
-395 SATNA
+395 SASVA
-400 SSSAKEKTASATLD
+400 S
-414 EKGAAANQ
+414 
-422 TANAI
+422 
-427 TTSPVT
+427 P
-433 NATPSAVKP
+433 TPSAAEP
-442 LREEVK
+442 SNEEA
-448 MPEVKKPGVKAPEAK
+448 KKPAVTVKAPETKA
-463 TPASSAYDADP
+463 PAPSAYDADS

-493 QGQTL
+493 QGQSL

-511 CYVEAVNKGPLS
+511 CYVEAVNKGQLS

>member
-14 MAKYG
+14 IAKYG

-72 IVIDGRNK
+72 IVIEGRNK

-107 GVDFSQTEPEAEASD
+107 GVDFSQTESEND
-122 TIDEIDNSSDVE
+122 TADVTEEMENSSDVD
-134 EGVTTDEVENNATE
+134 EGVVTNETEKSMPVQSETD
-148 EIVPKK
+148 
-154 DNEATAAHVA
+154 AA
-164 ASASSTL
+164 L
-171 APAMEEPASVIEKSA
+171 EKPAS
-186 TVSEKPVSTSTEAVS
+186 
-201 SSEESVP
+201 
-208 TSEESVPTSEASVP
+208 TSEASVP
-222 TSEEAPSHSKETT
+222 VSENTPSAPEKPVAKTEEATSSSHD
-235 AGDMAS
+235 AVANDMAS

-253 IDAMHSGEKSED
+253 IDAMHSAKKTEEANTD
-265 TNAEASAQ
+265 TSSQPQCAT
-273 TQSVASSKETEKP
+273 TQEETDSSK
-286 NTQAVA
+286 TQVA
-292 DRIERL
+292 AECIERL
-298 KDENFALKNENRKLK
+298 KNENFALKNENRKLK

-318 YVVLYKR
+318 SAILYKR

-360 QLVTL
+360 QLATL
-365 QKDYNLLSNR
+365 QKDYDLLSNR
-375 FQTLVNDKD
+375 FRTLVNEKD
-384 AQTEDVSFMTA
+384 SQTEKVSFMTA
-395 SATNA
+395 SASVA
-400 SSSAKEKTASATLD
+400 S
-414 EKGAAANQ
+414 
-422 TANAI
+422 
-427 TTSPVT
+427 P
-433 NATPSAVKP
+433 TPSAAKP
-442 LREEVK
+442 SNEEA
-448 MPEVKKPGVKAPEAK
+448 KKPAVTVKASETKA
-463 TPASSAYDADP
+463 PAPSTYDADS

-493 QGQTL
+493 QGQSL

-511 CYVEAVNKGPLS
+511 CYVEAVNKGHLS

-532 LKLKKK
+532 LKLKRK

>member
-1 MTNVKRVDLTRDV
+1 MTNVKRVDITRDV
-14 MAKYG
+14 IVKYG

-72 IVIDGRNK
+72 IVIEGRNK

-107 GVDFSQTEPEAEASD
+107 GVDFSQTDSEND
-122 TIDEIDNSSDVE
+122 TADVTEEMENSSDVD
-134 EGVTTDEVENNATE
+134 EGVVTNETEKTMPVQSETD
-148 EIVPKK
+148 
-154 DNEATAAHVA
+154 AA
-164 ASASSTL
+164 L
-171 APAMEEPASVIEKSA
+171 EKPAPA
-186 TVSEKPVSTSTEAVS
+186 
-201 SSEESVP
+201 
-208 TSEESVPTSEASVP
+208 SEASVP
-222 TSEEAPSHSKETT
+222 VQENTPSAPEKPVAKTEEATSSSHD
-235 AGDMAS
+235 AVANDMAS

-253 IDAMHSGEKSED
+253 IDAMHSAKKTEEAKTD
-265 TNAEASAQ
+265 TSSQPQCATTQEETDSPKTQVAAEC
-273 TQSVASSKETEKP
+273 
-286 NTQAVA
+286 
-292 DRIERL
+292 IERL
-298 KDENFALKNENRKLK
+298 KNENFALKNENRKLK

-318 YVVLYKR
+318 SAILYKR

-360 QLVTL
+360 QLATL
-365 QKDYNLLSNR
+365 QKDYDLLSNR
-375 FQTLVNDKD
+375 FRTLVNEKD
-384 AQTEDVSFMTA
+384 AQTENVSFMTA
-395 SATNA
+395 SASNA
-400 SSSAKEKTASATLD
+400 SS
-414 EKGAAANQ
+414 
-422 TANAI
+422 
-427 TTSPVT
+427 
-433 NATPSAVKP
+433 TPSASNASAPDSVASP
-442 LREEVK
+442 SHEEA
-448 MPEVKKPGVKAPEAK
+448 KKPAVTVKASETKA
-463 TPASSAYDADP
+463 PAPSTYDADS

-493 QGQTL
+493 QGQSL

-511 CYVEAVNKGPLS
+511 CYVEAVNKGHLS

>member
-14 MAKYG
+14 IAKYG

-72 IVIDGRNK
+72 IVIEGRNK

-107 GVDFSQTEPEAEASD
+107 GVDFSQTESEND
-122 TIDEIDNSSDVE
+122 TADVTEEMENSSDVD
-134 EGVTTDEVENNATE
+134 EGVVTNETEKTMPVQSETD
-148 EIVPKK
+148 
-154 DNEATAAHVA
+154 AA
-164 ASASSTL
+164 L
-171 APAMEEPASVIEKSA
+171 EKPAS
-186 TVSEKPVSTSTEAVS
+186 
-201 SSEESVP
+201 
-208 TSEESVPTSEASVP
+208 TSEASVP
-222 TSEEAPSHSKETT
+222 VPENTSSAPEKPVAKTEEATSSSHD
-235 AGDMAS
+235 AVANDMAS

-253 IDAMHSGEKSED
+253 IDAMHSAKKTEEANTD
-265 TNAEASAQ
+265 TSSQPQCATTQEETDSQKTQVAAEC
-273 TQSVASSKETEKP
+273 
-286 NTQAVA
+286 
-292 DRIERL
+292 IERL
-298 KDENFALKNENRKLK
+298 KNENFALKNENRKLK

-318 YVVLYKR
+318 SAIIYKR

-350 HLSIEQQNKT
+350 HLSIEQQNKM
-360 QLVTL
+360 QLATL
-365 QKDYNLLSNR
+365 QKDYDLLSNR
-375 FQTLVNDKD
+375 FRTLVNEKD
-384 AQTEDVSFMTA
+384 AQTENVSFMTA
-395 SATNA
+395 SAPVG
-400 SSSAKEKTASATLD
+400 SS
-414 EKGAAANQ
+414 
-422 TANAI
+422 
-427 TTSPVT
+427 
-433 NATPSAVKP
+433 TPSAAKP
-442 LREEVK
+442 SNEEA
-448 MPEVKKPGVKAPEAK
+448 KKPAVTVKASETKA
-463 TPASSAYDADP
+463 PAPSAYDADS

-493 QGQTL
+493 QGQSL

-511 CYVEAVNKGPLS
+511 CYVEAVNKGHLS

>member
-107 GVDFSQTEPEAEASD
+107 GVDFSQTEPEAVAND

-171 APAMEEPASVIEKSA
+171 APTMEEPASVIEKSA
-186 TVSEKPVSTSTEAVS
+186 AVSEKPVSTSTEAVS
-201 SSEESVP
+201 
-208 TSEESVPTSEASVP
+208 TSEASVP

-253 IDAMHSGEKSED
+253 IDAMHSGEKTED
-265 TNAEASAQ
+265 ANAEASAQ
-273 TQSVASSKETEKP
+273 TQSVASSKETEMP

-350 HLSIEQQNKT
+350 HFSVEQQNKT

-400 SSSAKEKTASATLD
+400 SSSAKEKTASATSD

-422 TANAI
+422 TANAS
-427 TTSPVT
+427 TTSPGNNV
-433 NATPSAVKP
+433 TPSAVKP
-442 LREEVK
+442 SREEVK
-448 MPEVKKPGVKAPEAK
+448 KPEVKKSEVKAPEAK

-511 CYVEAVNKGPLS
+511 CYVEAVNKGQLS

>member
-14 MAKYG
+14 IAKYG

-72 IVIDGRNK
+72 IVIEGRNK

-107 GVDFSQTEPEAEASD
+107 GVDFSQTESEND
-122 TIDEIDNSSDVE
+122 TADVTEEMENSSDVD
-134 EGVTTDEVENNATE
+134 EGVVTNETEKSMPVQSETD
-148 EIVPKK
+148 
-154 DNEATAAHVA
+154 AA
-164 ASASSTL
+164 L
-171 APAMEEPASVIEKSA
+171 EKPAPA
-186 TVSEKPVSTSTEAVS
+186 
-201 SSEESVP
+201 
-208 TSEESVPTSEASVP
+208 SEASVP
-222 TSEEAPSHSKETT
+222 VPENTPSAPEKPVAKTEEATSSSHDSV
-235 AGDMAS
+235 ANDMAS

-253 IDAMHSGEKSED
+253 IDAMHSAKKTEEANTD
-265 TNAEASAQ
+265 TSSRPQCATTQEETDSHKTQVAAEC
-273 TQSVASSKETEKP
+273 
-286 NTQAVA
+286 
-292 DRIERL
+292 IERL
-298 KDENFALKNENRKLK
+298 KNENFALKNENRKLK

-318 YVVLYKR
+318 SAIIYKR

-339 LVAAGIWGIYY
+339 LVAASIWGIYY
-350 HLSIEQQNKT
+350 HLSIEQQNKM
-360 QLVTL
+360 QLATL
-365 QKDYNLLSNR
+365 QKDYDLLSNR
-375 FQTLVNDKD
+375 FRTLVNEKD
-384 AQTEDVSFMTA
+384 AQTENVSFMTVSA
-395 SATNA
+395 SVA
-400 SSSAKEKTASATLD
+400 S
-414 EKGAAANQ
+414 
-422 TANAI
+422 
-427 TTSPVT
+427 P
-433 NATPSAVKP
+433 TPSAAKP
-442 LREEVK
+442 SNEEA
-448 MPEVKKPGVKAPEAK
+448 KKPAVTVKASETIA
-463 TPASSAYDADP
+463 PAPSAYDADS

-493 QGQTL
+493 QGQSL

-511 CYVEAVNKGPLS
+511 CYVEAVNKGHLS

>member
-14 MAKYG
+14 IAKYG

-72 IVIDGRNK
+72 IVIEGRNK

-107 GVDFSQTEPEAEASD
+107 GVDFSQTESEND
-122 TIDEIDNSSDVE
+122 TADVTEEMENSSDVD
-134 EGVTTDEVENNATE
+134 EGVVTNETEKSMPVQSETD
-148 EIVPKK
+148 
-154 DNEATAAHVA
+154 AA
-164 ASASSTL
+164 L
-171 APAMEEPASVIEKSA
+171 EKPAS
-186 TVSEKPVSTSTEAVS
+186 
-201 SSEESVP
+201 
-208 TSEESVPTSEASVP
+208 TSEASVP
-222 TSEEAPSHSKETT
+222 VPENTSSAPEKPVAKTEEATSSSHD
-235 AGDMAS
+235 AVANDMAS

-253 IDAMHSGEKSED
+253 IDAMHSAKKTEEANTD
-265 TNAEASAQ
+265 TSSQPQCATTQEETDSHKTQVAAEC
-273 TQSVASSKETEKP
+273 
-286 NTQAVA
+286 
-292 DRIERL
+292 IERL
-298 KDENFALKNENRKLK
+298 KNENFALKNENRKLK

-318 YVVLYKR
+318 SAIIYKR
-325 AMWIMGVVSAVAIV
+325 AMWIMGVVSAVAVV

-360 QLVTL
+360 QLATL
-365 QKDYNLLSNR
+365 QKDYDLLSNR
-375 FQTLVNDKD
+375 FRTLVNEKD
-384 AQTEDVSFMTA
+384 AQTENVSFMTA
-395 SATNA
+395 SASVG
-400 SSSAKEKTASATLD
+400 SS
-414 EKGAAANQ
+414 
-422 TANAI
+422 
-427 TTSPVT
+427 
-433 NATPSAVKP
+433 TPSAAKP
-442 LREEVK
+442 SNEEA
-448 MPEVKKPGVKAPEAK
+448 KKPAVTVKAPETKA
-463 TPASSAYDADP
+463 PAPSAYDADS

-493 QGQTL
+493 QGQSL

-511 CYVEAVNKGPLS
+511 CYVEAVNKGHLS

>member
-1 MTNVKRVDLTRDV
+1 MTNVKRVDLTCDV
-14 MAKYG
+14 IAKYG

-31 MFAVLREGIERE
+31 MFAVLREGIELE

-72 IVIDGRNK
+72 IVIEGRNK

-107 GVDFSQTEPEAEASD
+107 GVDFSQTESEND
-122 TIDEIDNSSDVE
+122 TADVTEEMENSSDVD
-134 EGVTTDEVENNATE
+134 EGVVTNETEKSMPVQSETD
-148 EIVPKK
+148 
-154 DNEATAAHVA
+154 AA
-164 ASASSTL
+164 L
-171 APAMEEPASVIEKSA
+171 EKSA
-186 TVSEKPVSTSTEAVS
+186 S
-201 SSEESVP
+201 
-208 TSEESVPTSEASVP
+208 TSEASVP
-222 TSEEAPSHSKETT
+222 VPENTSSAPEKPVAKTEEATSSSHD
-235 AGDMAS
+235 AVANDMAS

-253 IDAMHSGEKSED
+253 IDAMHSAKKTE
-265 TNAEASAQ
+265 EAK
-273 TQSVASSKETEKP
+273 TDASSQPQCATTQEETDSSK
-286 NTQAVA
+286 TQVA
-292 DRIERL
+292 AECIERL
-298 KDENFALKNENRKLK
+298 KNENFALKNENRKLK

-318 YVVLYKR
+318 SAILYKR

-360 QLVTL
+360 QLATL
-365 QKDYNLLSNR
+365 QKDYDLLSNR
-375 FQTLVNDKD
+375 FRTLVNEKD
-384 AQTEDVSFMTA
+384 AQTENVSFMTA
-395 SATNA
+395 SASNA
-400 SSSAKEKTASATLD
+400 SS
-414 EKGAAANQ
+414 
-422 TANAI
+422 
-427 TTSPVT
+427 
-433 NATPSAVKP
+433 TPSASNASAP
-442 LREEVK
+442 ASAASPSHEEA
-448 MPEVKKPGVKAPEAK
+448 KKPAVTVKASETKA
-463 TPASSAYDADP
+463 PAPSTYDADS

-493 QGQTL
+493 QGQSL

-511 CYVEAVNKGPLS
+511 CYVEAVNKGHLS

>member
-14 MAKYG
+14 IAKYG

-72 IVIDGRNK
+72 IVIEGRNK

-107 GVDFSQTEPEAEASD
+107 GVDFSQTESEND
-122 TIDEIDNSSDVE
+122 TADVTEEMENSSDVD
-134 EGVTTDEVENNATE
+134 EGVVTNETEKSMPVQSETD
-148 EIVPKK
+148 
-154 DNEATAAHVA
+154 AA
-164 ASASSTL
+164 L
-171 APAMEEPASVIEKSA
+171 EKPAS
-186 TVSEKPVSTSTEAVS
+186 
-201 SSEESVP
+201 
-208 TSEESVPTSEASVP
+208 TSEASVP
-222 TSEEAPSHSKETT
+222 VPENTSSAPEKPVAKTEEATSSSHD
-235 AGDMAS
+235 AVANDMAS

-253 IDAMHSGEKSED
+253 IDAMHSAKKTEEANTD
-265 TNAEASAQ
+265 TSSQPQCATTQEETDSHKTQVAAEC
-273 TQSVASSKETEKP
+273 
-286 NTQAVA
+286 
-292 DRIERL
+292 IERL
-298 KDENFALKNENRKLK
+298 KNENFALKNENRKLK

-318 YVVLYKR
+318 SAIIYKR

-360 QLVTL
+360 QLATL
-365 QKDYNLLSNR
+365 QKDYDLLSNR
-375 FQTLVNDKD
+375 FRTLVNEKD
-384 AQTEDVSFMTA
+384 AQTENVSFMTA
-395 SATNA
+395 SASVG
-400 SSSAKEKTASATLD
+400 SS
-414 EKGAAANQ
+414 
-422 TANAI
+422 
-427 TTSPVT
+427 
-433 NATPSAVKP
+433 TPSAAKP
-442 LREEVK
+442 SNEEA
-448 MPEVKKPGVKAPEAK
+448 KKPAVTVKAPETKA
-463 TPASSAYDADP
+463 PAPSAYDADS

-493 QGQTL
+493 QGQSL

-511 CYVEAVNKGPLS
+511 CYVEAVNKGHLS